1 MTQVYAERD
10 GQRCILSAQG
20 HATGSVEACA
30 AVSGILYALA
40 GYVTNAMRERYVEV
54 YTWRME
60 SGDVQLDF
68 NGTTARQ
75 RPLRWLSS
83 ALPRWPRPT
92 RSRSRWSSGKK
103 NKNFFR
109 VRGEKRKSI

>member
-60 SGDVQLDF
+60 RRRCAARLRAGDGRHGGGL
-68 NGTTARQ
+68 
-75 RPLRWLSS
+75 
-83 ALPRWPRPT
+83 
-92 RSRSRWSSGKK
+92 
-103 NKNFFR
+103 
-109 VRGEKRKSI
+109 